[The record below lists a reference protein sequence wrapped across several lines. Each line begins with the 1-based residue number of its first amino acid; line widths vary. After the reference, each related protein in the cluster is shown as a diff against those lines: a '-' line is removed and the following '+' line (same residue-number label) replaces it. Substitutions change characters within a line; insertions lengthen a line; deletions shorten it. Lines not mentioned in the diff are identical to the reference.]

1 MTAPDQLLDATV
13 QRMKAVAKRE
23 RRNEERMRAWT
34 GLRATADDLA
44 RKRERE
50 EAEYG
55 ALQNVPL

>member
-1 MTAPDQLLDATV
+1 MTAPDQLFDVTV

-23 RRNEERMRAWT
+23 RRNAKRLQLWA
-34 GLRATADDLA
+34 GARATADDLA

>member
-1 MTAPDQLLDATV
+1 MNTQVELDATV

-23 RRNEERMRAWT
+23 RRNAKR
-34 GLRATADDLA
+34 LRTWAGARGTADDLA

-55 ALQNVPL
+55 ALQR